1 MASSD
6 KLPAFHKQDEL
17 ELAVDRVGA
26 GMGQKARW
34 GNMSL
39 AKAQTMLRDSVE
51 ELLVL
56 RGEHSEWACPKC
68 RMTYNQSPG
77 KQLSMIL
84 CPTCRST
91 LRPYTQLRIFALE
104 ARIREL
110 EAQNRRLEESLEVL
124 LDLGKDDDE
133 EELDT

>member
-1 MASSD
+1 MSPE
-6 KLPAFHKQDEL
+6 KLPQFYDRDEL

-34 GNMSL
+34 GNLSI
-39 AKAQTMLRDSVE
+39 AKAQQMLRDSIE

-56 RGEHSEWACPKC
+56 RGEHTEWACPKC
-68 RMTYNQSPG
+68 RMTYMQAPG
-77 KQLSMIL
+77 KELSIIL

-104 ARIREL
+104 SRVREL
-110 EAQNRRLEESLEVL
+110 ESQVRRLEESLEVV
-124 LDLGKDDDE
+124 LDLGPNDE